1 MVQSA
6 FGPNFFIV
14 GAPRCGTTFL
24 YETLRRHPDVYMPE
38 RKEPGHFC
46 PDLDTGSGADSV
58 FFVRERETYLGLF
71 RGGAGCRLRGEATTW
86 YLYSPAAPGLIH
98 AYAPEARIVA
108 ILRDPV
114 DMMASLYRWRR
125 IDGAESLDTF
135 EAALAAEEGR
145 RSGRGL
151 PPKARLLAAY
161 QYRDAAHFGRQVGR
175 YLDVFRPDQVRVL
188 ILEDLRGDGEAEVI
202 RGLCEFLGLDP
213 DLLPAPPTE
222 PVNAAYAPRIGR
234 LAQLYYAPALVHAV
248 RRVVPRP
255 VYRPIRRAADRLNN
269 QSAPRETMDP
279 ALRARLR
286 SELDDDVRH
295 LGRLLDRDLSEVWP

>member
-1 MVQSA
+1 MVDTA
-6 FGPNFFIV
+6 YGPNFFIV

-24 YETLRRHPDVYMPE
+24 YETLRRHPDVFMPE

-46 PDLDTGSGADSV
+46 PDLDTGTAADSV
-58 FFVRERETYLGLF
+58 FFVRELDAYLGLF
-71 RGGAGCRLRGEATTW
+71 RGGEGCRLRGEATTW
-86 YLYSPAAPGLIH
+86 YLFSPAAPGLIH
-98 AYAPEARIVA
+98 QFAPDARIVA

-114 DMMASLYRWRR
+114 DMMVSLYRWRR
-125 IDGAESLDTF
+125 IDGAESSETF

-145 RSGRGL
+145 RNGRNL
-151 PPKARLLAAY
+151 PPRARLMAAY

-175 YLDVFRPDQVRVL
+175 YLDEFGRDQVRVL
-188 ILEDLRGDGEAEVI
+188 VLEDLRGDGQAEVI

-222 PVNAAYAPRIGR
+222 PVNAVYAPRIGR
-234 LAQLYYAPALVHAV
+234 LAQLYYAPTLVHAV
-248 RRVVPRP
+248 RRFVPRP

-269 QSAPRETMDP
+269 RAPVGVTIDQ

-286 SELDDDVRH
+286 SELDDDIRQ
-295 LGRLLDRDLSEVWP
+295 LGRLLGRDLSEVWP